1 MAPRCNQPGLVG
13 RRIGALSLC
22 LVLAVLRSI
31 AFSAFWVKPGQRP
44 TARSADAK
52 GRPASLLY
60 EEDDFEETDENF
72 DEITIDSVT
81 SLDEDDDDD
90 IVGRKPRKRIKTD
103 MDPKFKRA
111 GYFERQD
118 LGRLDPS
125 EFDKRGALQRLSVE
139 DLERRVEKRFGWKAK
154 AKPQQVSMEAK
165 VEADSDVDDYDLFW
179 KPAKNL
185 RPAKSERPLRSAR
198 PSGMVR
204 PEVIPQPPVPPVP
217 RVPQPEEAER
227 SARGRPRSLESW
239 LLDKDSTKRKQRKKE
254 EDLSEPS
261 DRIGTSKYRKMYKAV
276 MRNYGPL
283 PWDRVEGQ
291 TSWLDPANKSWQELG
306 VSSPEG
312 GKLLELMKELGVTTP
327 NRLQGLSLPEIMSG
341 KDVMLT
347 STTGS
352 GKTLAFLLPLLEQY
366 VLPLARGELARPK
379 PKLPH
384 HLAPKV
390 LCKPKI
396 LVVAPGR
403 ELSRQITRVI
413 KDLLS
418 PFRPI
423 LNVTGLVGK
432 ENHKRQDENLRD
444 RRPVVVVGTPGKL
457 MDHAMEGRLILNELN
472 AIVIDEVD
480 SLLSMSRKDHVELLL
495 QHLGV
500 NDQAQRILVSA
511 SGSMEGDAIGFAE
524 EILRD
529 GWRLVGPKHGMELPK
544 RVLHLVNG
552 APDIEKKLRFLGRLS
567 TSNPR
572 CEMMLVFCNNHERVR
587 KVAEQMNEMN
597 IPTEFLTG
605 NRSKESRDRAIRDFE
620 NHEVQALVAT
630 DAAMRGLDFRDLT
643 HVVNFELPGNAA
655 TYAHRAG
662 RCGRMGYNGIVLNL
676 APGGHVNKRLRNYA
690 RQLDFELIEAN
701 VNDGNLGADLGM
713 TYRPPSMEANESEE

>member
-60 EEDDFEETDENF
+60 EEQDDFEETDENF

-204 PEVIPQPPVPPVP
+204 PEVIPQPPVTPVPPVP
-217 RVPQPEEAER
+217 QPGEAER

-254 EDLSEPS
+254 EDMSEPS
-261 DRIGTSKYRKMYKAV
+261 DRIGTSKYRKMYKDLMSKSEKASC
-276 MRNYGPL
+276 L
-283 PWDRVEGQ
+283 K
-291 TSWLDPANKSWQELG
+291 LANG
-306 VSSPEG
+306 H
-312 GKLLELMKELGVTTP
+312 
-327 NRLQGLSLPEIMSG
+327 RL
-341 KDVMLT
+341 
-347 STTGS
+347 
-352 GKTLAFLLPLLEQY
+352 
-366 VLPLARGELARPK
+366 
-379 PKLPH
+379 
-384 HLAPKV
+384 
-390 LCKPKI
+390 
-396 LVVAPGR
+396 
-403 ELSRQITRVI
+403 
-413 KDLLS
+413 
-418 PFRPI
+418 
-423 LNVTGLVGK
+423 
-432 ENHKRQDENLRD
+432 
-444 RRPVVVVGTPGKL
+444 
-457 MDHAMEGRLILNELN
+457 
-472 AIVIDEVD
+472 
-480 SLLSMSRKDHVELLL
+480 
-495 QHLGV
+495 
-500 NDQAQRILVSA
+500 
-511 SGSMEGDAIGFAE
+511 
-524 EILRD
+524 
-529 GWRLVGPKHGMELPK
+529 
-544 RVLHLVNG
+544 
-552 APDIEKKLRFLGRLS
+552 
-567 TSNPR
+567 
-572 CEMMLVFCNNHERVR
+572 
-587 KVAEQMNEMN
+587 
-597 IPTEFLTG
+597 
-605 NRSKESRDRAIRDFE
+605 
-620 NHEVQALVAT
+620 
-630 DAAMRGLDFRDLT
+630 
-643 HVVNFELPGNAA
+643 
-655 TYAHRAG
+655 
-662 RCGRMGYNGIVLNL
+662 
-676 APGGHVNKRLRNYA
+676 
-690 RQLDFELIEAN
+690 
-701 VNDGNLGADLGM
+701 
-713 TYRPPSMEANESEE
+713 